1 MLGVIWKKAHVSMHS
16 ASIQTHS
23 LSSWLDL
30 ALQLKC
36 CILDV
41 IAVLQLAYFARVEL

>member
-1 MLGVIWKKAHVSMHS
+1 MLGVIKKKAHVSMHS

-30 ALQLKC
+30 ALQSKLC
-36 CILDV
+36 NLDV
-41 IAVLQLAYFARVEL
+41 IAVLQLAYIACVEL